1 MFRMQTNGYK
11 ISEDMAHNGI
21 LLDTSFFIRLLNEQD
36 PLHENALGYYRYFL
50 EKEFALKTS
59 TISIAEYC
67 VKGEIDELPMQD
79 LQIVPFNISHS
90 VRAGKLAAIVFQHKD
105 TLNLPDRRIIPNDTK
120 LFAQADKE
128 EQIIHFATADVLC
141 IRIFDLIRQYT
152 SLKFDIINIRNPHTE
167 TFGLLDLK

>member
-1 MFRMQTNGYK
+1 MFRTQTNGFK
-11 ISEDMAHNGI
+11 ISEDRAHNGI

-36 PLHENALGYYRYFL
+36 PLHKNALGYYRYFL

-79 LQIVPFNISHS
+79 LQILPFNISHS
-90 VRAGKLAAIVFQHKD
+90 IRAGKMAAVVFQYKD
-105 TLNLPDRRIIPNDTK
+105 TLSLPDRKIISNDTK

-128 EQIIHFATADVLC
+128 DRILHFATADVEC
-141 IRIFDLIRQYT
+141 IKIFDLIRQHT
-152 SLKFDIINIRNPHTE
+152 NLKFDIIDIRNPYNE